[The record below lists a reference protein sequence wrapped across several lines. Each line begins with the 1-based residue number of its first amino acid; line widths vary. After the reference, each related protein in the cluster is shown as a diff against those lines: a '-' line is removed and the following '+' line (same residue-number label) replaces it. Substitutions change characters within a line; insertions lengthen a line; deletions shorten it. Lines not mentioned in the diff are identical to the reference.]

1 MRGHPEDLT
10 KAVRV
15 AAYKV
20 VDEIL
25 GKPLSAVAVR
35 HNTEDLSEDDRALV
49 IERATHILSNLRDDA
64 ENLWKEG

>member
-25 GKPLSAVAVR
+25 SKPLSAVAVR
-35 HNTEDLSEDDRALV
+35 HNTEDMSEGDRSAVIDRAN
-49 IERATHILSNLRDDA
+49 HILTNLREDA